1 MATFYAWKFSMRTLP
16 AVVAAAALGSSS
28 CAHDRA
34 EIASLEGRVAALE
47 SRLDGASHKT
57 AAPTTAPPEI
67 AKRLVNSVPVELG
80 DAEFHDGDTITITE
94 IRGTE
99 PSMRPGGTFLVKG
112 RYHLASRDGAT
123 LLFSITA
130 TQGSGRTTTPEE
142 SRLLVTRGDG
152 EFALFARIDSPGY
165 PHLTF
170 YGANGQPF
178 GGVYFGNGD
187 SLLSKKAWRYREP

>member
-1 MATFYAWKFSMRTLP
+1 MRTLP
-16 AVVAAAALGSSS
+16 TLVAAAVLGCAS

-34 EIASLEGRVAALE
+34 EIASLEARVAALE

-57 AAPTTAPPEI
+57 AARAAAPPEI
-67 AKRLVNSVPVELG
+67 AKRFVNPVPVELG
-80 DAEFHDGDTITITE
+80 DAEFYDGDAITITE
-94 IRGTE
+94 VRGTE

-112 RYHLASRDGAT
+112 RYHLASRDSAT

-130 TQGSGRTTTPEE
+130 TQGTGRTTTPEE
-142 SRLLVTRGDG
+142 SRLLVSRGDG
-152 EFALFARIDSPGY
+152 EFALVATIDNPGY

-170 YGANGQPF
+170 YGADGHPF

-187 SLLSKKAWRYREP
+187 SLLSKKGWKYREP

>member
-1 MATFYAWKFSMRTLP
+1 MRTLP
-16 AVVAAAALGSSS
+16 GVVAAALLGSAS

-34 EIASLEGRVAALE
+34 EITSLQARVAALE
-47 SRLDGASHKT
+47 SRLDGASPKT
-57 AAPTTAPPEI
+57 AAPRAAPPEI
-67 AKRLVNSVPVELG
+67 ANKLVNSVPVELG
-80 DAEFHDGDTITITE
+80 DVEFYDGDTITITE

-130 TQGSGRTTTPEE
+130 TQGNGRTTTPKE
-142 SRLLVTRGDG
+142 SRLLATRGDG
-152 EFALFARIDSPGY
+152 EFALVARFDNPGY

-170 YGANGQPF
+170 YGSDGRPF

-187 SLLSKKAWRYREP
+187 SLLSEKTWRYRQP